1 MPLGLCRAAGAPAG
15 ARHASSA
22 PHPSR
27 GAEAADARD
36 AGEHYMHM
44 NMNMNLTRTRL
55 RTRRALCVKR
65 EHTRGALGAQVYLG
79 TGGIKQ
85 QRESAAFARCVD
97 HTRYRYLQGL
107 LVSYITMRTALQLH
121 YYAYLYTHCTLKYT
135 LCTRG
140 TTVYRTVFQRARSTR
155 LEAHMSSCPFV
166 WHLCG

>member
-1 MPLGLCRAAGAPAG
+1 MPLGLCRAAGALAG

-65 EHTRGALGAQVYLG
+65 EHTRGSRT
-79 TGGIKQ
+79 TGVSWHGCIKE

-97 HTRYRYLQGL
+97 QVPVPGATGEREGERFTGE
-107 LVSYITMRTALQLH
+107 LH
-121 YYAYLYTHCTLKYT
+121 YYAYGFIQIARISLH
-135 LCTRG
+135 G
-140 TTVYRTVFQRARSTR
+140 TV
-155 LEAHMSSCPFV
+155 H
-166 WHLCG
+166 